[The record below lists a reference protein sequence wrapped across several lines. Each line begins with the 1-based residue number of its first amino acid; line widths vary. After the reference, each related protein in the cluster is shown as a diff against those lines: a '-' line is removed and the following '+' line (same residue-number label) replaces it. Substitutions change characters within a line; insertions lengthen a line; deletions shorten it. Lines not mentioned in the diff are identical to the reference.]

1 MPQHEIV
8 QQSQQC
14 FNFCLDVV
22 VVLAIF
28 AFNLMV
34 REQQIFKLVIWLQ
47 ENFLDFLIFHQ
58 LVNFTR
64 RIRSRLFIK
73 LVIRL

>member
-28 AFNLMV
+28 AFDLMV

-58 LVNFTR
+58 LINFTR

>member
-58 LVNFTR
+58 LINFTR